1 MGNYV
6 CQHLFGFYLD
16 LFKRS
21 FYVVPNNHNIFT
33 CSKHLK
39 QIYIYISLVVFLM
52 VIVGKYTSFLWMV
65 FLLFHL
71 SMGSIKLYTV
81 SLPAN
86 LP

>member
-1 MGNYV
+1 
-6 CQHLFGFYLD
+6 
-16 LFKRS
+16 
-21 FYVVPNNHNIFT
+21 
-33 CSKHLK
+33 
-39 QIYIYISLVVFLM
+39 M

-86 LP
+86 LPWINQILANVITMDPMGTGIV